1 MKSFLLLLACA
12 LVTSSAFARNPVAK
26 ECKAVAEGVA
36 YEQFEEYIHAS
47 DFLPLVRSISSKD
60 GRVTITH
67 YVQVVI
73 DGSSSITT
81 VELEKGSCKVV
92 RVE

>member
-1 MKSFLLLLACA
+1 MKSFLLLIACA

-36 YEQFEEYIHAS
+36 YEQIEEYFYTS
-47 DFLPLVRSISSKD
+47 DFMPLIRSISSKE

-67 YVQVVI
+67 YVQVVL

-81 VELEKGSCKVV
+81 VELEKGSCRVV